1 MSNPEEKDPVASTE
15 ESKEKGISKNEQ
27 KKQAKLEKL
36 AKEKAE
42 KEAKKKEAD
51 EAKKKD
57 KEGQEAKKK
66 DEEKPE
72 DEILDPVL
80 YYESRSKVISNLKND
95 PKTHPYPHKFQVS
108 HTIEAFR
115 KAFDSKCVEKNTFL
129 EEVVSV
135 AGRITNIRAMGANL
149 IFYDIQGDG
158 LKLQVVVNSKG
169 HEGELDFKTTHHY
182 IRRGDIIG
190 VRGKPGRTK
199 TGELSLMP
207 GLVKLLSPCL
217 HMLPT
222 AITGL
227 KDQETRYR
235 QRYLDLIMNGRTRDI
250 FITRTKVIKYVKSY
264 LDDLGFLEV
273 FSINF

>member
-1 MSNPEEKDPVASTE
+1 MSNQEQKEPIVQGE
-15 ESKEKGISKNEQ
+15 ESKEKGPSKNEQ

-51 EAKKKD
+51 AQKKP
-57 KEGQEAKKK
+57 KEK
-66 DEEKPE
+66 EEKE
-72 DEILDPVL
+72 EEILDPVL
-80 YYESRSKVISNLKND
+80 YYESRSKVITHLKAD
-95 PKTHPYPHKFQVS
+95 KKTHPYPHKFQVS
-108 HTIEAFR
+108 HTIEQFR
-115 KAFDSKCVEKNTFL
+115 KSYDEKCKDTNVFL
-129 EEVVSV
+129 EETVSV

-158 LKLQVVVNSKG
+158 LKLQIVVNSKS

-190 VRGKPGRTK
+190 IKGKPGRTK
-199 TGELSLMP
+199 TGELSIMP
-207 GLVKLLSPCL
+207 GEVKLLSPCL

-235 QRYLDLIMNGRTRDI
+235 QRYLDLIMNVRSRDI
-250 FITRTKVIKYVKSY
+250 FITRTKIIKYLKNY
-264 LDDLGFLEV
+264 LDDLNFLEV
-273 FSINF
+273 ELPLCLLY